1 MSHAES
7 PAQCDYCH
15 LPIAG
20 ASPSSS
26 EPSYCCFGC
35 RLAAE
40 ITGGAGAEGEA
51 RWTLARLGM
60 AIFLTLNVMMFTM
73 ALWTQDLY
81 DARAVGS
88 GPLAASLADLFRYIC
103 LLLSL
108 PVLWLLGWPLV
119 ENALASAKR
128 GLAATDLLIAMG
140 VVAAYVYSAVS
151 VFTGAGHVY
160 FEVACT
166 VLVMVTIGRWLEAT
180 GKLRTTAALEALE
193 KLLPEQVRLVQPNGQ
208 VAEVATASVRP
219 GDRLRVLA
227 GERIATDGTI
237 DRGCA
242 SVTQQLLTGESR
254 PVTKA
259 VGDEVL
265 GGSLNLDGELVV
277 LVTAPANEGSLARL
291 IELVRTARL
300 SKGRYQ
306 RLADRVSSWF
316 LEAVLLIACL
326 TFAAHW
332 WWGTTDTAIMAALA
346 VLLISCPCALGL
358 ATPMAVWTALGT
370 AAQRGVLFRSG
381 EALER
386 LATIRAVRFDK
397 TGTLTTGTPRVE
409 RMVVVEGGH
418 AGDSLVRAIPL
429 ARASTHVFS
438 EAIAGEF
445 ADAVSDQVGPKIG
458 NVSTVSGCGVRA
470 TFNGDVAETMLGSV
484 RWLENCG
491 LAMPIVL
498 RNIVEGTR
506 QDGQS
511 VSAVGWDGEIRAV
524 FTFSETVRPEAAT
537 AIAACRELGCD
548 VGVLTGDDPARGRLL
563 AEQLGVRVE
572 SGLLPEDKLTAIGE
586 ARRTLGPVAM
596 IGDGVNDAPALA
608 ASDVGIAL
616 GCGTDLA
623 RESAPVALLADDLG
637 HVPWAIELSRR
648 SVRVMRQNLF
658 WAFAYNGVGIGLA
671 ATGWLNPAWAAAAM
685 VVSSLLVV
693 GNSLRLQTVPVDSP
707 DANTSEGLP
716 RRTEST
722 EDDSDFYSELTPAG
736 AR

>member
-15 LPIAG
+15 LPVLG
-20 ASPSSS
+20 ATPDDSQPF
-26 EPSYCCFGC
+26 YCCFGC

-40 ITGGAGAEGEA
+40 ITGGAGAEGDA

-73 ALWTQDLY
+73 ALWTQELY
-81 DARAVGS
+81 DARAVGA
-88 GPLAASLADLFRYIC
+88 GPLAASLADLFRYLC

-108 PVLWLLGWPLV
+108 PVLWLLGLPLV
-119 ENALASAKR
+119 ENTLASAKR
-128 GLAATDLLIAMG
+128 GLAATDLLIAVG

-151 VFTGAGHVY
+151 VFRGAGHVY
-160 FEVACT
+160 FEVAST

-193 KLLPEQVRLVQPNGQ
+193 KLLPEQVRLVQANGQ
-208 VAEVATASVRP
+208 VSEVATASVRP
-219 GDRLRVLA
+219 GDLLRVLA
-227 GERIATDGTI
+227 GERIATDGVI
-237 DRGCA
+237 ERGCA

-259 VGDEVL
+259 AGDEVL
-265 GGSLNLDGELVV
+265 GGSLNLDGDLMVRAS
-277 LVTAPANEGSLARL
+277 APANEGSLARL

-316 LEAVLLIACL
+316 LEAVLLIACV
-326 TFAAHW
+326 TFAAHA
-332 WWGTTDTAIMAALA
+332 WWGTTDAAIMAALA
-346 VLLISCPCALGL
+346 VLLISCPCGLGL
-358 ATPMAVWTALGT
+358 ATPMAVWTALGS
-370 AAQRGVLFRSG
+370 AAQRGVLFRGG

-386 LATIRAVRFDK
+386 LAMIRAVRFDK

-409 RMVVVEGGH
+409 RLIVAEGENPR
-418 AGDSLVRAIPL
+418 DTLDRAVPL
-429 ARASTHVFS
+429 AQASTHVFS
-438 EAIAGEF
+438 AAIAGAHGDRARELL
-445 ADAVSDQVGPKIG
+445 SIG
-458 NVSTVSGCGVRA
+458 SVSTVSGCGVVA
-470 TFNGDVAETMLGSV
+470 SFNGEPSPTRLGSV
-484 RWLENCG
+484 RWLERCG
-491 LAMPIVL
+491 LKMPLEL
-498 RNIVEGTR
+498 RKIVEAAR

-511 VSAVGWDGEIRAV
+511 VSAIGWDGEARAL
-524 FTFSETVRPEAAT
+524 FIFSETVRPEAAA
-537 AIAACRELGCD
+537 AIVACRELGCD

-572 SGLLPEDKLTAIGE
+572 SGLLPEDKLEAIGE
-586 ARRTLGPVAM
+586 ARRTFGPVAM
-596 IGDGVNDAPALA
+596 VGDGVNDAPALA

-623 RESAPVALLADDLG
+623 RESAPIALLADDLE
-637 HVPWAIELSRR
+637 HIPWAIELSRR

-658 WAFAYNGVGIGLA
+658 WAFAYNGVGIALA
-671 ATGWLNPAWAAAAM
+671 AMGWLNPAWAAAAM

-693 GNSLRLQTVPVDSP
+693 GNSLRLQSATTSAISNTQ
-707 DANTSEGLP
+707 DAAPAEETRGEATDDALVLTS
-716 RRTEST
+716 
-722 EDDSDFYSELTPAG
+722 AG

>member
-1 MSHAES
+1 MSHAVPSAE
-7 PAQCDYCH
+7 CDYCH
-15 LPIAG
+15 LPIVG
-20 ASPSSS
+20 ATPDDSQPL
-26 EPSYCCFGC
+26 YCCFGC

-40 ITGGAGAEGEA
+40 ITGGTGAEGEA
-51 RWTLARLGM
+51 RWTLARLGL

-73 ALWTQDLY
+73 ALWTQELY

-88 GPLAASLADLFRYIC
+88 GPLAASLADLFRYLC

-108 PVLWLLGWPLV
+108 PVLWLLGVPLV
-119 ENALASAKR
+119 ENALASARR
-128 GLAATDLLIAMG
+128 GLAATDLLIAVG
-140 VVAAYVYSAVS
+140 VLAAYVYSAVS

-180 GKLRTTAALEALE
+180 GKLRTTAALEELE
-193 KLLPEQVRLVQPNGQ
+193 KLLPEQVRLLLADGTCTEAP
-208 VAEVATASVRP
+208 TSSVLA
-219 GDRLRVLA
+219 GDLLRVLA
-227 GERIATDGTI
+227 GERIATDGVI
-237 DRGCA
+237 ERGRA

-277 LVTAPANEGSLARL
+277 RASASASEGSLARL

-316 LEAVLLIACL
+316 LEAVLLIACV

-332 WWGTTDTAIMAALA
+332 WWGTTDAAIMAALA

-358 ATPMAVWTALGT
+358 ATPMAVWTALGS
-370 AAQRGVLFRSG
+370 AARRGVLFRSG

-397 TGTLTTGTPRVE
+397 TGTLTTGAPRVE
-409 RMVVVEGGH
+409 RVVVAEGERV
-418 AGDSLVRAIPL
+418 GDAVRRATQL
-429 ARASTHVFS
+429 ARSSTHVFS
-438 EAIAGEF
+438 MAIAREF
-445 ADAVSDQVGPKIG
+445 HDELSHENGLAAGSIM
-458 NVSTVSGCGVRA
+458 TVSGCGVLASFDGEA
-470 TFNGDVAETMLGSV
+470 TDTLLCSV
-484 RWLENCG
+484 RWLEGRG
-491 LAMPIVL
+491 LVVPGEL
-498 RNIVEGTR
+498 RGAVEQAR
-506 QDGQS
+506 HAGQS
-511 VSAVGWDGEIRAV
+511 VSAVGWDDAVRAV
-524 FTFSETVRPEAAT
+524 FVFSESIRAEAAA
-537 AIAACRELGCD
+537 AISACRELGCD
-548 VGVLTGDDPARGRLL
+548 VGVLTGDDPARGRML
-563 AEQLGVRVE
+563 EQQLGVRVE
-572 SGLLPEDKLTAIGE
+572 SGLLPEDKLEAIHA
-586 ARRTLGPVAM
+586 ARRALGPVAM

-637 HVPWAIELSRR
+637 HVPWSIELARR

-658 WAFAYNGVGIGLA
+658 WAFAYNAAGIGLA

-693 GNSLRLQTVPVDSP
+693 GNSLRLASEAPN
-707 DANTSEGLP
+707 ANIGERPAASLP
-716 RRTEST
+716 RERVAPEVTH
-722 EDDSDFYSELTPAG
+722 ELSSAG
-736 AR
+736 AP